1 MMTILYC
8 KLIEGMDRQ
17 YIDKVQKRDCLDN
30 MTTQQ

>member
-8 KLIEGMDRQ
+8 ILMEGMDRQ
-17 YIDKVQKRDCLDN
+17 HIDKVQKRDCLDN